1 MNPKSFFLRFLIL
14 VLILAGSFLS
24 CKGNPPEEDPKPPM
38 EEEQPGIIDLTHWYL
53 TIPVDEDGNG
63 NSDIIEQPEL
73 NQYPTNASISPYMY
87 NGTDSSLVFYCPYTG
102 NATPNSSY
110 SRTELREQMTTGSN
124 HNNWTMEEGGVMKG
138 VLSVPDMSAGHR
150 TIIMQIHGRLT
161 NAQRDAIEQGDNDAP
176 PLLKI
181 YHQNNKIRV
190 LRKVMVDPLASDDA
204 LLQKTAW
211 KDDAAFYFDEVVA
224 TDKFELEVIASDGR
238 LEVKMNDESV
248 VYDDESMRKWSFEN
262 YFKAGNYLQS
272 RDANAYAEVR
282 YYELAVTH

>member
-1 MNPKSFFLRFLIL
+1 MNTQSFLLRFLIL
-14 VLILAGSFLS
+14 IVIGSLLS
-24 CKGNPPEEDPKPPM
+24 CIENPPEEDPKPPM
-38 EEEQPGIIDLTHWYL
+38 EEEPSGIIDLTHWYL

-73 NQYPTNASISPYMY
+73 NKYQTNTSILPYMY
-87 NGTDSSLVFYCPYTG
+87 DGTDSSLVFYCPYTG

-124 HNNWTMEEGGVMKG
+124 NNNNWIMEEGGIMKG

-161 NAQRDAIEQGDNDAP
+161 NAQRDAIGQGDNDAP

-190 LRKVMVDPLASDDA
+190 LRKVMVDPSASDDA
-204 LLQKTAW
+204 LLLKTAW
-211 KDDAAFYFDEVVA
+211 KDDVAFYFDEGVA
-224 TDKFELEVIASDGR
+224 TDKFDLEVIASDGR

-248 VYDDESMRKWSFEN
+248 VFDDESMQRWSFEN

-272 RDANAYAEVR
+272 RDVNAYAEVR
-282 YYELAVTH
+282 YYELTVTH

>member
-1 MNPKSFFLRFLIL
+1 MKTKSFFLRFLIL
-14 VLILAGSFLS
+14 VLGSALLS
-24 CKGNPPEEDPKPPM
+24 WIENPPQEDPNPPM
-38 EEEQPGIIDLTHWYL
+38 EVEQAGIIDLTHWYL

-63 NSDIIEQPEL
+63 NSDIIEQPKL
-73 NQYPTNASISPYMY
+73 NQYQSDTAISPYMY
-87 NGTDSSLVFYCPYTG
+87 DGTDSSLVFYCPYTG
-102 NATPNSSY
+102 KATPNSRY

-124 HNNWTMEEGGVMKG
+124 NHNWTMEEGGIMKG

-161 NAQRDAIEQGDNDAP
+161 NAQRDAIKQKDNDAP

-190 LRKVMVDPLASDDA
+190 LRKVMVDPSASDEA
-204 LLQKTAW
+204 LLRKKAW
-211 KDDAAFYFDEVVA
+211 KDDVAFYFDEGVA
-224 TDKFELEVIASDGR
+224 TNKFDLQVIASAGR

-248 VYDDESMRKWSFEN
+248 VFEDENMQRWSFEN

-272 RDANAYAEVR
+272 RDPNAYAEVR
-282 YYELAVTH
+282 YYDLTVTH